1 MLRLTLPGERKP
13 RPSGR
18 PSYAERV
25 SFGGVVFDLL
35 SAEPLIPGLSA
46 TRGLSRGADART
58 VADVACAVHVDA
70 GRVWPS
76 TPPSDIRFATDAASG
91 KTQVRAA
98 TFEVELSQLGPG
110 RYAAA
115 AQVAPGVDALV
126 GLLRGVAAAIV
137 HREGGLLV
145 HAAGLELDGA
155 AVLLVGPS
163 GAGKSTALRHSSA
176 GSCFA
181 FDHVALVRV
190 TGQWF
195 AWGLPGG
202 TAPGAHDAF
211 DAAYPLAGVLRVR
224 KLTTASAPRAG
235 GLSGAQALFVLRES
249 VECADQ
255 SAGAEDV
262 YLHAV
267 MELSSQVP
275 VGAIETVLGC
285 DNVQPI
291 RGWLRRQRERAVT

>member
-1 MLRLTLPGERKP
+1 
-13 RPSGR
+13 
-18 PSYAERV
+18 
-25 SFGGVVFDLL
+25 VVFDLL
-35 SAEPLIPGLSA
+35 SAERLVPELAGV
-46 TRGLSRGADART
+46 RGVSKGADARA

-70 GRVWPS
+70 GRAWPS
-76 TPPSDIRFATDAASG
+76 MPPFDIRFATDGASG

-98 TFEVELSQLGPG
+98 TFEVELTKLGPR

-115 AQVAPGVDALV
+115 VQVAPGVDALIGV
-126 GLLRGVAAAIV
+126 LRGVAAAIV
-137 HREGGLLV
+137 HLEGGVLV
-145 HAAGLELDGA
+145 HAAGLELDGEA
-155 AVLLVGPS
+155 ILLVGPS
-163 GAGKSTALRHSSA
+163 GAGKSTAVRLTAEGR
-176 GSCFA
+176 CFA

-190 TGQWF
+190 GARWF
-195 AWGLPGG
+195 AWALPGG
-202 TAPGAHDAF
+202 TAPGAHEAESGVY
-211 DAAYPLAGVLRVR
+211 AVAGVLRVR
-224 KLTTASAPRAG
+224 KLTAATAPRAA
-235 GLSGAQALFVLRES
+235 GLAGAQALFVLRES

-285 DNVQPI
+285 DNASAL